1 MPTLTGDDISQDIT
15 MATGGVSHTLTYTT
29 VVAGE
34 ITPANMILQVNG
46 TQLASVDL
54 LSKYIGQPFTFTPAG
69 GSQLSGVF
77 ASGVVNLVSQPTTT
91 SAPNPPPTS
100 SNNVYYISGN
110 KADNDGGIVK
120 AGGTPVD
127 TRIKASAKVY
137 EGEREVVGST
147 IVDGNN
153 LNKSVDAGKLAYNNQ
168 DPIAKKV
175 TVELAGVPNKVL
187 QSGAAQPQLVQ
198 SINKLNVLRT
208 RRFTTAIRENKYNR
222 YTGRFDAGYPVV
234 AVDPLATDSAANPTR
249 TLPGQLVYKTGAK
262 VPVTSDYKSKTN

>member
-1 MPTLTGDDISQDIT
+1 MPTLTGPQDISQDIT
-15 MATGGVSHTLTYTT
+15 MASAGADQLSYST
-29 VVAGE
+29 VVTGD
-34 ITPANMILQVNG
+34 ITPANMILQVSG
-46 TQLASVDL
+46 VQVASVNL
-54 LSKYIGQPFTFTPAG
+54 LAKYIGQPFTFTPVG
-69 GSQLSGVF
+69 GASLSGVF
-77 ASGVVNLVSQPTTT
+77 ANGVVNLVPQATTTT
-91 SAPNPPPTS
+91 SAPPTS

-110 KADNDGGIVK
+110 KADNDGGVVK

-127 TRIKASAKVY
+127 NRIKSSDKVY
-137 EGEREVVGST
+137 EGEREVVGSV

-198 SINKLNVLRT
+198 SVNKLNVLRT

-234 AVDPLATDSAANPTR
+234 AVDSLAADSAANPTR

-262 VPVTSDYKSKTN
+262 VPVTSDYKAKTN